1 MDSQPL
7 IQLWRKNKFIPGQQ
21 NITNAIPKKA
31 DARNELFNKLIE
43 DRELIQDVRCGID
56 LLLDACDKLAQTRA
70 YSKDKTCYSSK
81 LLITYDFLLVAHVLR
96 LFFPPEMMRELRK
109 ASQEASMTKKRSIGG
124 DQGPNKKAK
133 LDTLGDGPMIKVESP
148 SILDFNISLGGA
160 APHDKKDTVVSNPFK
175 SRHDDQGLSERSGFN
190 FGQASKK
197 RHREDADEGEEGLS
211 EKSGFNFGQASKKR
225 RREDENE
232 AEEGLNEKSG
242 FNFGQASKKRRR
254 EDENE
259 EEEGLGEDS
268 GFNSE
273 WGSKKRRREDEEEE
287 EDKAPTKKLRPG
299 PGFTF
304 GEASDE
310 DNSFFGKPKF
320 TFRNAS

>member
-7 IQLWRKNKFIPGQQ
+7 IQLWRKNRFIPGQQ
-21 NITNAIPKKA
+21 NIPNAIPKKA

-43 DRELIQDVRCGID
+43 DRELIQDIRCGID

-70 YSKDKTCYSSK
+70 YAKDKTSYSSK

-96 LFFPPEMMRELRK
+96 LFFPPEMMQELRK
-109 ASQEASMTKKRSIGG
+109 ASQEAPMTKKRGIEG
-124 DQGPNKKAK
+124 DQGPNKKAR

-148 SILDFNISLGGA
+148 SILDFNISLGGS
-160 APHDKKDTVVSNPFK
+160 APHHKKDTAVSNPFK
-175 SRHDDQGLSERSGFN
+175 SRHDDQGLGEKSGLNFGQKRRREDDNEEEEGLGEDSGFISEWGSRKRRREDENEEGEELGEKFGFN

-197 RHREDADEGEEGLS
+197 RHREDE
-211 EKSGFNFGQASKKR
+211 
-225 RREDENE
+225 EDE
-232 AEEGLNEKSG
+232 K
-242 FNFGQASKKRRR
+242 
-254 EDENE
+254 
-259 EEEGLGEDS
+259 
-268 GFNSE
+268 
-273 WGSKKRRREDEEEE
+273 
-287 EDKAPTKKLRPG
+287 DKVPTKKLRLG

-310 DNSFFGKPKF
+310 DNSFLGKPKF

>member
-1 MDSQPL
+1 MQ
-7 IQLWRKNKFIPGQQ
+7 
-21 NITNAIPKKA
+21 
-31 DARNELFNKLIE
+31 
-43 DRELIQDVRCGID
+43 
-56 LLLDACDKLAQTRA
+56 
-70 YSKDKTCYSSK
+70 
-81 LLITYDFLLVAHVLR
+81 
-96 LFFPPEMMRELRK
+96 ELRK
-109 ASQEASMTKKRSIGG
+109 ASQEASMTKKRGIGG
-124 DQGPNKKAK
+124 DQGPNKKAR

-197 RHREDADEGEEGLS
+197 RRREDESEEEEGLGG
-211 EKSGFNFGQASKKR
+211 ESGFNFGQASKKR
-225 RREDENE
+225 HRED
-232 AEEGLNEKSG
+232 A
-242 FNFGQASKKRRR
+242 
-254 EDENE
+254 DE
-259 EEEGLGEDS
+259 EEEGSGEDS

>member
-43 DRELIQDVRCGID
+43 DRELIQDV
-56 LLLDACDKLAQTRA
+56 
-70 YSKDKTCYSSK
+70 SSK

-96 LFFPPEMMRELRK
+96 LFFPPEMMQELRK
-109 ASQEASMTKKRSIGG
+109 ASQEASMTKKRGIGG
-124 DQGPNKKAK
+124 DQGPNKKAR

-148 SILDFNISLGGA
+148 SILDFNISLGGS
-160 APHDKKDTVVSNPFK
+160 APHHKKDTVVSNPFK
-175 SRHDDQGLSERSGFN
+175 SRHGDQ
-190 FGQASKK
+190 
-197 RHREDADEGEEGLS
+197 GLS

-225 RREDENE
+225 HREDE
-232 AEEGLNEKSG
+232 
-242 FNFGQASKKRRR
+242 
-254 EDENE
+254 DE

-287 EDKAPTKKLRPG
+287 EDKVPTKKLRPG